1 MPLRRCQFSRR
12 PYSLVY
18 PLHLQQQTYTLWT
31 WAIRTRHCC
40 CLLWCQKPLLILI
53 ETRDTP
59 CGAMCAFV
67 EVGASPLSV
76 QPVMYLS
83 EMANVILC
91 NKQRM
96 RRNVS
101 KGTVNSQ

>member
-18 PLHLQQQTYTLWT
+18 PCTFNNKLTLCGRGLYGPGIVV
-31 WAIRTRHCC
+31 ASLVVSIA
-40 CLLWCQKPLLILI
+40 